1 MIDQLEAVDVRQVVD
16 LLEPAWQRAH
26 VLEALVD
33 ELDGEEAQ
41 HGLVELS
48 DRDFT
53 CTLLLLFAGFG
64 RHHFVFI
71 EAEQANVIAVLV
83 V

>member
-1 MIDQLEAVDVRQVVD
+1 MVDQLEAIDMSQVVD
-16 LLEPAWQRAH
+16 LLEPARQGAH

-41 HGLVELS
+41 NGLVELS

-53 CTLLLLFAGFG
+53 CAL
-64 RHHFVFI
+64 
-71 EAEQANVIAVLV
+71 
-83 V
+83 